1 MNKFQIAQI
10 VCSYLPP
17 IVSQK
22 IRNRII
28 TLQEGEKIK
37 FDFRKKSITG
47 GVFEGN
53 TNDFHA
59 MIFGVNGFYDWRNII
74 LVHEILKH
82 KKGDIIEVGANVGTE
97 TIALTDLASPNS
109 VYAFEPLPQNF
120 DYLQK
125 IIKLNSFKNLFV
137 YQQLV
142 SDNPGKAYFKI
153 PNKNQSGSGHIA
165 SNNEKN
171 TQEFEVI
178 TLDEKLAH
186 LNSFSTILIDV
197 EGFEYQVLKGGL
209 NLINK
214 FKPYV
219 ICEVNKKFL
228 QQRGGLTIEQ
238 FFGFFE
244 SNNYTPYYIDRFGLK
259 KVDIQ
264 NFELRYNKNWL
275 CIPNE
280 QLAQQTKLSN
290 AIAVNAFNPLIKHI
304 IL

>member
-17 IVSQK
+17 IISQN
-22 IRNRII
+22 IRNKIVTI
-28 TLQEGEKIK
+28 QDGEKLK
-37 FDFRKKSITG
+37 VDFKKRSITG
-47 GVFEGN
+47 SIFPGN
-53 TNDFHA
+53 TSDFHA

-120 DYLQK
+120 EYLRK
-125 IIKLNSFKNLFV
+125 IINLNSFNNLFI
-137 YQQLV
+137 YNQLV
-142 SDNPGKAYFKI
+142 SDFPGKTHFKI
-153 PNKNQSGSGHIA
+153 PNENQSGSGHIA
-165 SNNEKN
+165 SSSDKN

-280 QLAQQTKLSN
+280 YLAQQTKLSN
-290 AIAVNAFNPLIKHI
+290 AIAINAFNPLIKHV